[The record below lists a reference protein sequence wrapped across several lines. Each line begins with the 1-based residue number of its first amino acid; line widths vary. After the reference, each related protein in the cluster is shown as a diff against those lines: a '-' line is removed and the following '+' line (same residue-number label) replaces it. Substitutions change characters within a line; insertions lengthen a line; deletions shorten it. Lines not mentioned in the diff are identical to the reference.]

1 MQKSHSPLSVPCD
14 THNSFCFSLTEWRRT
29 WGQSQPGRTTTNS
42 KDCPLHVVSLV
53 WSSETPTWC
62 SFTLIFAYL
71 TSSQVHA
78 GPGGYAWLQA
88 ILLLLL
94 HVEVRVAGCPH
105 CAHRRHCH
113 WDGRQSRG
121 IQCLGGGWGQC
132 LVCLVYVFTEGKTDL
147 PFLLFHLC
155 HSLLPHPC
163 ALFLQGAERFHSYP
177 PWALAMAYALI
188 VVAML
193 PLPMVYIAR
202 HFNLISDGSNKLSV
216 SYRKGMMKDMSN
228 LEEQDEQRFILS
240 KNPSEAPS
248 PMPAHRAYL
257 GPGGTQEMT
266 NTNYGTSTKTGY
278 QNIGSPE
285 SELWFTE
292 LIDPPPNKPQP
303 CLERGREMK
312 KGRNRGHQKGEK
324 IHYWL
329 LQCSSHLNPQSWVPL
344 SPLFCSIACDSSF
357 MYHRKIHA
365 ANFLSFPAVMMGSWD
380 CETHLIW
387 QPFSIC

>member
-1 MQKSHSPLSVPCD
+1 MRYASISESCLVPVDFCSARPVSKLAMHLSPWSSFMPEGHSHQNLIISATAVEPDHHCSVNYSSIFSLSHLLTGSCRTWKTCLASGHTPSITTCGGTCRRQSSLYSSLPLSLRWPSVPRD
-14 THNSFCFSLTEWRRT
+14 TTPGWRLRSVFSF
-29 WGQSQPGRTTTNS
+29 
-42 KDCPLHVVSLV
+42 
-53 WSSETPTWC
+53 
-62 SFTLIFAYL
+62 
-71 TSSQVHA
+71 
-78 GPGGYAWLQA
+78 
-88 ILLLLL
+88 
-94 HVEVRVAGCPH
+94 
-105 CAHRRHCH
+105 
-113 WDGRQSRG
+113 
-121 IQCLGGGWGQC
+121 
-132 LVCLVYVFTEGKTDL
+132 VYVFTERKTDL
-147 PFLLFHLC
+147 PSLLFPLH

-292 LIDPPPNKPQP
+292 LIVPPPNKPQP
-303 CLERGREMK
+303 CLERGRGTK
-312 KGRNRGHQKGEK
+312 KGRTSKGRENP
-324 IHYWL
+324 L
-329 LQCSSHLNPQSWVPL
+329 LAV
-344 SPLFCSIACDSSF
+344 
-357 MYHRKIHA
+357 A
-365 ANFLSFPAVMMGSWD
+365 AFITP
-380 CETHLIW
+380 
-387 QPFSIC
+387 